1 MVSGALF
8 CRRSN
13 GIIRIG
19 LNLSSL
25 GPTVLTVENFM
36 WRSAGVFSWTSSVH
50 FYINDHPNVS
60 SPTQSLPHL
69 LSIGITTTLFL
80 LLPIL
85 KYSVFSLRRRL
96 KLSLNLT
103 KTKFTI
109 FHPRHKKVYVPL
121 VENTATKE
129 VVETKFFQ
137 CYYWSAPMSS
147 SLVHCNRII
156 LETV

>member
-1 MVSGALF
+1 MPKIATICYLGHCFVVDQTVSWT
-8 CRRSN
+8 
-13 GIIRIG
+13 G

-25 GPTVLTVENFM
+25 GPIVLTVENFM
-36 WRSAGVFSWTSSVH
+36 WRPARFFSWTSSVH
-50 FYINDHPNVS
+50 FYINDHPNVY
-60 SPTQSLPHL
+60 SPTPSLPHL

-85 KYSVFSLRRRL
+85 KYIVFSLRRRL

-103 KTKFTI
+103 KTKFMI

-121 VENTATKE
+121 VVENTATKQ

-137 CYYWSAPMSS
+137 CYY
-147 SLVHCNRII
+147 
-156 LETV
+156 

>member
-25 GPTVLTVENFM
+25 VPSFLLQKILC
-36 WRSAGVFSWTSSVH
+36 GVPQGFFSRTSSVH

-103 KTKFTI
+103 KSKFMI
-109 FHPRHKKVYVPL
+109 FHSRHKKVYVPL
-121 VENTATKE
+121 VVENTATKQ

-137 CYYWSAPMSS
+137 CYY
-147 SLVHCNRII
+147 
-156 LETV
+156 

>member
-1 MVSGALF
+1 MVSGALL

-25 GPTVLTVENFM
+25 GPIVLTVENFM
-36 WRSAGVFSWTSSVH
+36 WRPAGVFSWTSSVH
-50 FYINDHPNVS
+50 FYVNDHPNVS

-96 KLSLNLT
+96 KLSLN
-103 KTKFTI
+103 
-109 FHPRHKKVYVPL
+109 
-121 VENTATKE
+121 
-129 VVETKFFQ
+129 
-137 CYYWSAPMSS
+137 
-147 SLVHCNRII
+147 
-156 LETV
+156 

>member
-1 MVSGALF
+1 MQHY
-8 CRRSN
+8 
-13 GIIRIG
+13 GIWG
-19 LNLSSL
+19 TVLSSIKRYHKDRTQFIQF
-25 GPTVLTVENFM
+25 GPIVLTVENFM
-36 WRSAGVFSWTSSVH
+36 WRPAGFFSRTSSVH

-85 KYSVFSLRRRL
+85 KYSVFSLRRRV

-103 KTKFTI
+103 KTKFMI

-121 VENTATKE
+121 VVENTATKQ
-129 VVETKFFQ
+129 VVESKFFQ
-137 CYYWSAPMSS
+137 CYY
-147 SLVHCNRII
+147 
-156 LETV
+156 